1 MHGSLPNGYFKSGEA
16 NQGMSPDLESVIFR
30 MAPILISLALL
41 IAPLSSGEETGSI
54 RKGNVDY
61 ETVLIEFGEGG
72 GMDPS
77 LSIPIPQGGPVMG
90 ASMEVSTVQG
100 KRGPSEVSI
109 DLGMDGRKEWI
120 FGGGAEGHLG
130 EQTYFAS
137 ETNLKRMLQDG
148 PSNSFRILLPQ
159 EAHIED
165 ATVILNL
172 PPSISSR
179 NPENILNIDPR
190 NISIEAV
197 DIGDLDGDGIEELVY
212 HYLPDSCMY
221 LLDFDNSG
229 NLTKKKIFSDASGDP
244 ALRILEGNTDG
255 PGAVVIQYFDGG
267 DSRERI
273 SLLKSISGGF
283 EEIELAENLSRDAVG
298 FQVLTDIDTGRD
310 IVYVLKGEGG
320 GISEYSMGESGSIIE
335 QVIIDDSRGII
346 GLGSGDL
353 SGSGHRDLIL
363 FPEKEDKNITIL
375 ASSIINDASIDSG
388 LIDLGVNHPINDIGT
403 PMDLDGDGREEFYF
417 SSGHY
422 GDLAV
427 ISNKVSGH
435 SLSWMGLNGT
445 YSSPRSL
452 PRSEYGDS
460 GAYDGPEGFLYTFSL
475 NGFFQILPS
484 GEGGYLFDLRK
495 DIPGPTLV
503 GKLDDEGSGSLYS
516 FTLNDGLTVS
526 EAEWETVEN
535 LSFTSSIG
543 RMDPVDI
550 ENSMKLNIQ
559 SLIGEQPSGKESTDE
574 YGNPMTATEIFVN
587 SDHGFITLSDL
598 SIDYEV
604 TLEIS
609 RSPFFMKAL
618 EKARKDFDGSFV
630 PFMVEG
636 GSAGS
641 VEVGPVTVTYDSPP
655 LIHDSIPDRITIN
668 EGSLGQ
674 TLIDVLDHVEDDL
687 LEKQKLS
694 VDIVPVSPM
703 PAGLLFID
711 DHHLLVSHA
720 SRYPDVNGNFSFR
733 IAVSDM
739 NTRVLSDEVELV
751 ILPVQD
757 PPVLKKGLGTIFL
770 AEGEELT
777 IPLTGDQGLFEDPDG
792 DPMNFEISVVQTE
805 PVELENYLNIGVE
818 GEDLI
823 ITSSVWGTGG
833 SARIEVLAMDPFTG
847 PEKGTRTVGE
857 LKIENV
863 DSKPWIGEN
872 PGLITLEEDQN
883 TPTRIELT
891 DWIVDPDSDLSS
903 IDIAVTSSD
912 RRLVSYISYYGSK
925 RYLFVQPTE
934 DLSGDATVWLE
945 IVSGETVLTD
955 KLKIRINP
963 VNDIPKVIMDD
974 VEYQDGQGWL
984 LSGRVEDPDD
994 IGGKIQY
1001 RIGEGKWRD
1010 AWGFATWSILVG
1022 ESMVPSSGQYVFI
1035 RAHDGLEYSNM
1046 EFTKLLWPY
1055 VPPVID
1061 DDDNDDPPGDPEP
1074 GNGDDRP
1081 NDAITPQDPD
1091 GSDPPWL
1098 LLGGI
1103 SGVAAGAIIFLLWS
1117 EVGFVSMLT
1126 AGMSIYSKLSK
1137 KDILNHEIRGL
1148 IRGYIIANPGD
1159 HYSSIKRNLDLNNGT
1174 LAYHLRVLEQ
1184 NGFVKSMFDGIY
1196 KRYYP
1201 ANINI
1206 SKLKKNVSKQE
1217 EIFNMIL
1224 EHPGVTMEQIGR
1236 LIGVSRQVVNYHV
1249 KNLIRAGVVDYKRDN
1264 KSARFYPV
1272 DGVNIGEQT

>member
-1 MHGSLPNGYFKSGEA
+1 MHGSLPNGYSRFREA
-16 NQGMSPDLESVIFR
+16 NHGKITHLRSAIFR
-30 MAPILISLALL
+30 IAPIVISIALILF
-41 IAPLSSGEETGSI
+41 PFSSGEETGSI
-54 RKGNVDY
+54 RKGNIDY
-61 ETVLIEFGEGG
+61 ETVVIEFGEGG
-72 GMDPS
+72 GIDPS
-77 LSIPIPQGGPVMG
+77 LSIPIPQGGPVIG
-90 ASMEVSTVQG
+90 ASMQVSTVQG

-109 DLGMDGRKEWI
+109 DLGMDGRKEWAY
-120 FGGGAEGHLG
+120 GGGAEGHLG
-130 EQTYFAS
+130 EQNYFAS
-137 ETNLKRMLQDG
+137 ENDLKRMLQDG
-148 PSNSFRILLPQ
+148 SSNSFRILLPE

-165 ATVILNL
+165 ATLTLNL
-172 PPSISSR
+172 PPSISSKD
-179 NPENILNIDPR
+179 PENILTIDPK
-190 NISIEAV
+190 NISLEAV

-212 HYLPDSCMY
+212 HYLQDSGIY
-221 LLDFDNSG
+221 LLDIDNSG
-229 NLTKKKIFSDASGDP
+229 NLSKKKIFSGVSGDP
-244 ALRILEGNTDG
+244 AIRILEGNSSS

-267 DSRERI
+267 DSRERV
-273 SLLKSISGGF
+273 SLLKSVSGEFGEF
-283 EEIELAENLSRDAVG
+283 ELAENLSRDAVG
-298 FQVLTDIDTGRD
+298 FQVLTDTDSGRD
-310 IVYVLKGEGG
+310 IVYVLKGDGE
-320 GISEYSMGESGSIIE
+320 GISEYSIGESGSIIE

-346 GLGSGDL
+346 GLGTGDL
-353 SGSGHRDLIL
+353 SGSGHRDLIM
-363 FPEKEDKNITIL
+363 FPENKDRNITIL
-375 ASSIINDASIDSG
+375 TSSTGSEAAINSEFT
-388 LIDLGVNHPINDIGT
+388 DLGVNYPISGIGT
-403 PMDLDGDGREEFYF
+403 PIDLDGDRREEFYF
-417 SSGHY
+417 SSGPY

-427 ISNKVSGH
+427 ISKIGSGH
-435 SLSWMGLNGT
+435 SVSWIGLNGT
-445 YSSPRSL
+445 YSTPRAL
-452 PRSEYGDS
+452 QRSEYGDS
-460 GAYDGPEGFLYTFSL
+460 GAYQGPEGFLYTFSM

-495 DIPGPTLV
+495 DISGPTLV
-503 GKLDDEGSGSLYS
+503 GKLDNEGSGSLYS
-516 FTLNDGLTVS
+516 FTLNDGLTIS
-526 EAEWETVEN
+526 EAEWETVER
-535 LSFTSSIG
+535 LSFTSSVG
-543 RMDPVDI
+543 RMDPVEI
-550 ENSMKLNIQ
+550 ENSMKLNIH
-559 SLIGEQPSGKESTDE
+559 SLMGEQPSGKKITDE
-574 YGNPMTATEIFVN
+574 YGNPITVTEIFVS
-587 SDHGFITLSDL
+587 SDHGFVTLTDL

-604 TLEIS
+604 ELEIS
-609 RSPFFMKAL
+609 RSPIFMKAL

-630 PFMVEG
+630 PFMVKG

-655 LIHDSIPDRITIN
+655 VIHDSIPKRLTID

-674 TLIDVLDHVEDDL
+674 TLLDVLDHVEDDL

-694 VDIVPVSPM
+694 VDIVPVNSM

-720 SRYPDVNGNFSFR
+720 SRYPDLNGNFSFR

-751 ILPVQD
+751 VLPVQD
-757 PPVLKKGLGTIFL
+757 PPVMKKGLGTIFIS
-770 AEGEELT
+770 EGEELE
-777 IPLTGDQGLFEDPDG
+777 IPLTGEEGLFEDPDG
-792 DPMNFEISVVQTE
+792 DPMTFEISVLQTE
-805 PVELENYLNIGVE
+805 PAELDDHLNVGVE
-818 GEDLI
+818 KNNLI
-823 ITSSVWGTGG
+823 ITSSVWGRGG

-847 PEKGTRTVGE
+847 PDKGTRTVGE

-863 DSKPWIGEN
+863 DSTPWIGEN
-872 PGLITLEEDQN
+872 PGLISLEEDQN
-883 TPTRIELT
+883 TPTRIELKG
-891 DWIVDPDSDLSS
+891 WIVDPDSDLSS

-912 RRLVSYISYYGSK
+912 RRLVSYISYYGSN
-925 RYLFVQPTE
+925 RYLFLQPTE

-945 IVSGETVLTD
+945 IVSGETLLTD
-955 KLKIRINP
+955 KLKVRINQ

-974 VEYQDGQGWL
+974 VEYQEGQGWL

-994 IGGKIQY
+994 IGGKIEY
-1001 RIGEGKWRD
+1001 RIGEGDWRD
-1010 AWGFATWSILVG
+1010 AWGFGTWSILVG
-1022 ESMVPSSGQYVFI
+1022 ESMVPGSGQYVFI

-1061 DDDNDDPPGDPEP
+1061 DDDDEDPEDDPEP
-1074 GNGDDRP
+1074 GNGNP
-1081 NDAITPQDPD
+1081 SEDAITPQDPD

-1103 SGVAAGAIIFLLWS
+1103 SGVAAGAIIFLIWS
-1117 EVGFVSMLT
+1117 EVGFVSMLS

-1272 DGVNIGEQT
+1272 DGVNLGEQT